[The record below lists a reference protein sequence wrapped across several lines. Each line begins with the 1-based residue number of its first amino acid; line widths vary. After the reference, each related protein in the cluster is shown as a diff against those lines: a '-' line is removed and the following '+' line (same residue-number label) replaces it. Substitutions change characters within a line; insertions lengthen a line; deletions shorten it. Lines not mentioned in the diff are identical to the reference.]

1 MKKIIA
7 IIGLVGVLGVTTA
20 FGFSNG
26 TEKAAKQH
34 EDTYK
39 AAIQEP
45 KAG

>member
-7 IIGLVGVLGVTTA
+7 ILALVGVLGATTA
-20 FGFSNG
+20 FGFNG
-26 TEKAAKQH
+26 TEQAAKQH

>member
-7 IIGLVGVLGVTTA
+7 IIAIVGVIGAASAV
-20 FGFSNG
+20 GFKG
-26 TEKAAKQH
+26 TEQAAKQH